1 MNSQYENLTEERNK
15 VKCKERRK
23 NESKAANKI
32 YLRDVSRLMVRDEA
46 MNQQYE

>member
-15 VKCKERRK
+15 VKCKERRN

-32 YLRDVSRLMVRDEA
+32 YLWNISS
-46 MNQQYE
+46 